1 MAPSF
6 CIVGLL
12 FDEADFRDD
21 FLIGFFLALV
31 EYDLV
36 FLEEV
41 ASTGVICISP
51 ICTTLINDLQYQPY
65 SVLSKKRNFI

>member
-36 FLEEV
+36 LLEEV
-41 ASTGVICISP
+41 ASTGVI
-51 ICTTLINDLQYQPY
+51 
-65 SVLSKKRNFI
+65 